1 MKKSEKFTQIYFN
14 EGDPF
19 MEITTWNTNL
29 KHRLSQYASDHP
41 DICRIAEIDGGCM
54 RFHIDKRR
62 CSLRL
67 TAPYSEERRK
77 AASVLAKRHGVHTR
91 GRKEEIADE

>member
-14 EGDPF
+14 EGDPL

-29 KHRLSQYASDHP
+29 KHRLSRYASDHP
-41 DICRIAEIDGGCM
+41 DICWIAETDGGSM
-54 RFHIDKRR
+54 RFLIDKRR

-67 TAPYSEERRK
+67 TAPYSEERK
-77 AASVLAKRHGVHTR
+77 QAASVLAKRHGVHTR
-91 GRKEEIADE
+91 LRKGAFSDE

>member
-14 EGDPF
+14 EGEPL

-41 DICRIAEIDGGCM
+41 DVCRIAETDGGCVC
-54 RFHIDKRR
+54 FLIDKRR

-91 GRKEEIADE
+91 VRKGVIADE